1 MGGLIPHLGPV
12 GLVGIL
18 LPLPSEVLS
27 YTHWATGTQ
36 STGSRERGVISVQV
50 GHRSVRELCPVSTA
64 QNAQPLCPLSPQID
78 LQKMPLGKL
87 SRRQIQAAYS
97 ILSEVQQ
104 VSKHLRVCSQASVS
118 PGERQ

>member
-36 STGSRERGVISVQV
+36 STGSGERVVI
-50 GHRSVRELCPVSTA
+50 SVRELCPVSTA